1 MIAAAT
7 SVVSARM
14 PLAIGT
20 GRVGE
25 WLRVNVRGAI
35 APDAPDGCN
44 ALRERVIAAIVAVA
58 IPGEPR
64 APRRRLERGPGTD
77 HKHGRDRRSSGQRP
91 NGVVPAY
98 PGASVRS
105 MALVAEFAG
114 LLERDSN
121 QRPSG

>member
-1 MIAAAT
+1 
-7 SVVSARM
+7 M

-77 HKHGRDRRSSGQRP
+77 RKRGRDRCNGGERAHVILLKDGTETSCGSRDHFRP
-91 NGVVPAY
+91 CA
-98 PGASVRS
+98 
-105 MALVAEFAG
+105 
-114 LLERDSN
+114 
-121 QRPSG
+121 

>member
-1 MIAAAT
+1 MIAAGT

-35 APDAPDGCN
+35 APHAPDGRN

-77 HKHGRDRRSSGQRP
+77 HKRGRDRRSSGQRP
-91 NGVVPAY
+91 HGNSPREKRRGPGL

-114 LLERDSN
+114 
-121 QRPSG
+121 